1 MASTAPVEVGA
12 SAASTPPA
20 QHAASSGSKYE
31 HVANVHELEEA
42 AGCQLNVRLA
52 SGRNLLLV
60 LTVRSGKKSVAA
72 LDHACYRKTGFVV
85 TALSP
90 NANVGMHMNT

>member
-1 MASTAPVEVGA
+1 MASAAAVEVGASA

-31 HVANVHELEEA
+31 HVANVRELEEA

-60 LTVRSGKKSVAA
+60 LTVRGGKKSVAA
-72 LDHACYRKTGFVV
+72 LDHACYRKLGFVV
-85 TALSP
+85 TAL
-90 NANVGMHMNT
+90 